1 MFLRFQIWGC
11 LCQQSSIL
19 PDGDSFSTLT
29 KGTSRSI
36 SIAKKGSMECKYWLN
51 REDFGI
57 EEAYSYGLGQNDKR
71 AVKKIIFE
79 YFEFIEQEWD
89 RFMGEVRQ

>member
-1 MFLRFQIWGC
+1 MPTILYITGWRFFFYANEGNEPVHIHC
-11 LCQQSSIL
+11 
-19 PDGDSFSTLT
+19 
-29 KGTSRSI
+29 
-36 SIAKKGSMECKYWLN
+36 KKGSMECKYWLN

>member
-1 MFLRFQIWGC
+1 
-11 LCQQSSIL
+11 
-19 PDGDSFSTLT
+19 
-29 KGTSRSI
+29 
-36 SIAKKGSMECKYWLN
+36 MECKYWLN